1 MHACITLVEML
12 GSSSSVAAAAA
23 PGPGANSSSFLLAAE
38 QTQRKDPLDGL
49 RYYTGGWN
57 ISDEHYWAVSSSF
70 SFQIPS

>member
-1 MHACITLVEML
+1 ML
-12 GSSSSVAAAAA
+12 GSSSSAVAAAA
-23 PGPGANSSSFLLAAE
+23 GPAAGANSSSFLLAAE